1 VPYFI
6 NKIRQVST
14 HAGGVCITP
23 EPIYHYIPVDR
34 VAGELITAFPESG
47 QESVLDSV
55 GIIKLDLL
63 AITVLE
69 VIDRTVEMI
78 NEKMYLVEEDGIK
91 KIVGESYLSY
101 KMNDG

>member
-1 VPYFI
+1 M
-6 NKIRQVST
+6 
-14 HAGGVCITP
+14 ITP
-23 EPIYHYIPVDR
+23 EPIYNYIPVDR

-47 QESVLDSV
+47 QESILDECGLV
-55 GIIKLDLL
+55 KLDLL

-78 NEKMYLVEEDGIK
+78 NEKLYLIEENGIK